1 MKDQRFI
8 ELVNLYIDRQI
19 TAKET
24 AELEAEM
31 QDNPRRRAIY
41 RQYCQLH
48 TATKQVYDSFRT
60 NAASPHVAGTTAG
73 RVVLTDFK
81 PRARSN
87 WIHYVGGLTAAACLA
102 LVLVRYNANS
112 RPASETLAQAKP
124 APAVQVAV
132 VAPAAP
138 AVTTPVAPAVT
149 VPAPG
154 ITSLRNNLNVE
165 PDYAAMLAALRRED
179 QRSFASGEVPTGR
192 VPSLFDDG
200 VFEVRPFAPAN
211 NPRTFRG
218 KQTPAQPAEF
228 TAFEFRH

>member
-1 MKDQRFI
+1 MKDHRFI

-19 TAKET
+19 TAAET

-31 QDNPRRRAIY
+31 QGNPRRRAIY

-60 NAASPHVAGTTAG
+60 DAASPHAAGTPSG
-73 RVVLTDFK
+73 RVVLADFK

-87 WIHYVGGLTAAACLA
+87 WIHYAGGLTAAACLA
-102 LVLVRYNANS
+102 LVLVRFNSNS
-112 RPASETLAQAKP
+112 RPAAETVAQALP
-124 APAVQVAV
+124 APALRMVA
-132 VAPAAP
+132 VAPA
-138 AVTTPVAPAVT
+138 TPVVATSAAV
-149 VPAPG
+149 VAPG

-165 PDYAAMLAALRRED
+165 PDYAAMLAALRREE
-179 QRSFASGEVPTGR
+179 QRSFANGEIPAGR
-192 VPSLFDDG
+192 APSLFDDG
-200 VFEVRPFAPAN
+200 VFEARPFSPAN

>member
-19 TAKET
+19 TAGET

-31 QDNPRRRAIY
+31 QGNPRRRAIY

-60 NAASPHVAGTTAG
+60 EAASPHAAGATAG
-73 RVVLTDFK
+73 RVVLTDFQ
-81 PRARSN
+81 PRSRLN
-87 WIHYVGGLTAAACLA
+87 WIHYAGGLTAVACLA
-102 LVLVRYNANS
+102 LVMVSFNANS
-112 RPASETLAQAKP
+112 RPAAETMAQIKP
-124 APAVQVAV
+124 APAVQLATVA
-132 VAPAAP
+132 
-138 AVTTPVAPAVT
+138 PVAPAVVT
-149 VPAPG
+149 PAAAAPG

-165 PDYAAMLAALRRED
+165 PDYAAMLATLRREE
-179 QRSFASGEVPTGR
+179 QRSFANGDTQTGR

-200 VFEVRPFAPAN
+200 VFEARAFSPAN

-218 KQTPAQPAEF
+218 KQTPTQPAEF

>member
-19 TAKET
+19 TAGET

-31 QDNPRRRAIY
+31 QGNPRRRAIY

-48 TATKQVYDSFRT
+48 TATKQVYESFRT
-60 NAASPHVAGTTAG
+60 NAANPQAAGAPAG

-87 WIHYVGGLTAAACLA
+87 WIHYAGGLTAAACLT

-112 RPASETLAQAKP
+112 RPAAETLAQTKP
-124 APAVQVAV
+124 APAVQVAAV
-132 VAPAAP
+132 TPAPAVAAPVAPAA
-138 AVTTPVAPAVT
+138 
-149 VPAPG
+149 VPATTNVAG
-154 ITSLRNNLNVE
+154 LRNTLNVE
-165 PDYAAMLAALRRED
+165 PDYAAMLAALRHEG
-179 QRSFASGEVPTGR
+179 QRSFANGEVPVAR

-200 VFEVRPFAPAN
+200 VFEVRQLSPAN

-218 KQTPAQPAEF
+218 KQAPAQPAEF